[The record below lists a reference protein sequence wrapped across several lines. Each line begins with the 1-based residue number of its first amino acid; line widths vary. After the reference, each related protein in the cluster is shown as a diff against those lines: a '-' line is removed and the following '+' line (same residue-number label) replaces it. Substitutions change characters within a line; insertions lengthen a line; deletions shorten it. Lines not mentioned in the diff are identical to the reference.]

1 MLMWMRMKE
10 KISHKNCLKNGH
22 KKKKLSQKMT
32 KKLQIWQTNCVEKV
46 HPLNEDEEN
55 NSN

>member
-32 KKLQIWQTNCVEKV
+32 KKSQIWQTNCVEKV